1 MLTHAYIH
9 IRTHRHTHMYTLT
22 HPPRPPR
29 THMHRYTYPGADRE
43 ERGAASKKRHNPAQ
57 TRTYCFVR
65 NRSTCPRRRCHQLEA
80 IYVMLAGGWIQGRGA
95 TTWWFSSPLSS
106 RAHARPSEKEGSQL
120 CRISSKFRD
129 PNAASRLSGA
139 ALRAARVAGPYSSLP
154 GHI

>member
-65 NRSTCPRRRCHQLEA
+65 NRTTCPRRRCHQLEA

-95 TTWWFSSPLSS
+95 TAWGFSSPLSS
-106 RAHARPSEKEGSQL
+106 RAHARPSGKGGESALPHFFQISRSQ
-120 CRISSKFRD
+120 S
-129 PNAASRLSGA
+129 ASRLSGA